1 MRGAGRTT
9 VSKPETGLARHQ
21 IWRGDADIETC
32 SIVEPPK
39 CWTHITLRPAVI
51 LTEQK
56 SDGYVF
62 QNEIDGRHLFVKES
76 QFYVCWKQ

>member
-9 VSKPETGLARHQ
+9 VSKPETGLAQHQ

-32 SIVEPPK
+32 SIVEPK

-51 LTEQK
+51 LTDQK
-56 SDGYVF
+56 SDGYIF
-62 QNEIDGRHLFVKES
+62 QNEFYGRHLLVICHK
-76 QFYVCWKQ
+76 